1 MNNLEEIAGISK
13 SLIYI
18 VDDNS
23 QNAIL
28 LENLL
33 SLSGYNN
40 IWTTIDPEAL
50 LKKLSEK
57 QPDLLLLDLM
67 MPKISG
73 FDILNEIKNQGE
85 KIKFFPVIVVSAD
98 MEQKSRDKA
107 LSLGASDFVT
117 KPFNFNEINLRIKN
131 QLINKSLLNQLQ
143 ETNDHLEEMVKER
156 TEELLK
162 AKEEAERNE
171 RKFRLL
177 FESNL
182 DEINL
187 FHIDETGPG
196 NFIESNIAS
205 EHILG
210 YTKEELKSL
219 SVKDIDI
226 HMNSENFKTKFD
238 LLKENGSISFETVV
252 KRKDGNLRTVEVK
265 ATLIEIEGKLNVMN
279 IYRDITEKAKYLETL
294 LQQNKALKEIAW
306 TQSHIVRAPLARM
319 MAAIHLLQDTDI
331 AKCDL
336 ETNEFL
342 KIILSS
348 VKEFDQIIRE
358 ICEKSNQNQI
368 SFDH

>member
-1 MNNLEEIAGISK
+1 MNNLEEIAGISN

-18 VDDNS
+18 VEDNS
-23 QNAIL
+23 QNVIL

-33 SLSGYNN
+33 SLLGYNN
-40 IWTTIDPEAL
+40 VWSTTDPEAS

-85 KIKFFPVIVVSAD
+85 KVKYFPVIVVSAD
-98 MEQKSRDKA
+98 IEQNSKDKA

-117 KPFNFNEINLRIKN
+117 KPFNFKEINLRIKN
-131 QLINKSLLNQLQ
+131 LLINKSLLNRLQ

-156 TEELLK
+156 TVELLK

-187 FHIDETGPG
+187 FHIDETGPS
-196 NFIESNIAS
+196 NFIESNTAS

-226 HMNSENFKTKFD
+226 QMNPDYFKTKFD

-252 KRKDGNLRTVEVK
+252 KRKDGSHRTVEVR
-265 ATLIEIEGKLNVMN
+265 ATLIELEGKLTVMN
-279 IYRDITEKAKYLETL
+279 IYHDVTEKSKYLETL

-319 MAAIHLLQDTDI
+319 MGAIYLLEDTDFSKFDSD
-331 AKCDL
+331 AND
-336 ETNEFL
+336 FL

-348 VKEFDQIIRE
+348 AKEFDQIIRE
-358 ICEKSNQNQI
+358 ISEKSNQN
-368 SFDH
+368 